1 MTREGSLHIVWLNR
15 GQQTEPQYSVGFA
28 DYRSSGGAMKM
39 RRLSGGNELVGFLTR
54 EVRVHPDVLASAVN
68 GLRDEGNAS
77 IFNVVLSD
85 EELTKLGLK

>member
-1 MTREGSLHIVWLNR
+1 MKREGSLHIVWLNR
-15 GQQTEPQYSVGFA
+15 GQTEPQYSVGFA

-39 RRLSGGNELVGFLTR
+39 RRLNGGNELVHFLTH
-54 EVRVHPDVLASAVN
+54 EIRVHPDVLASAVN